1 MIPSIEKL
9 PKIITIKDCVFT
21 DDYRDR
27 IFTNL
32 ILMDYDWMHYRIQ
45 AEIPFE
51 NKIVMLIEFLYIGS
65 TDSYMTVEI
74 EGESIQYVFST
85 DIFDKYF
92 EKYLDAEKEAIH
104 GEYAFSGED
113 IVLEFYNEV
122 MANHKSINEKPTDK
136 IIHPEQG

>member
-9 PKIITIKDCVFT
+9 PKTITTKDCVFT

-45 AEIPFE
+45 AEIPLE

-104 GEYAFSGED
+104 SKYAFSGED

-122 MANHKSINEKPTDK
+122 MANHKSVNKKPTDK

>member
-1 MIPSIEKL
+1 MTPSIKEL
-9 PKIITIKDCVFT
+9 PQKITIKDCLFT
-21 DDYRDR
+21 DYRDR

-51 NKIVMLIEFLYIGS
+51 NKIVMLIEFLYMGS

-104 GEYAFSGED
+104 GKYAFSGED
-113 IVLEFYNEV
+113 IVLEFYNEI
-122 MANHKSINEKPTDK
+122 MANHKSVNEKPTDK